1 MGAALVIL
9 LVGLG
14 ALATGVLIGRYYVP
28 DDRMLRRSARHGRAY
43 MRALVHHIAR
53 DHDTVI
59 AELRKVVEENVEDSE
74 PYFALAALFRARGEH
89 ERSIRVHQALAVREG
104 ATHRLRQRALYELGL
119 DFRAAGMPRRAAR
132 AFEDVLTSEPR
143 HEGALRALCGV
154 YEEQGRFAE
163 AAGAWTRLCRLR
175 GEAPPRRAHH
185 LLCAAAQRAIVSGD
199 LDSARRLLKE
209 ARADDGDESAHF
221 LAVAAELA
229 AARDNPQGARER
241 VRQALLAAPELARF
255 LVPGLAAAERQLAAV
270 ASGRR
275 APASA
280 VDDDVEDRGAGDA
293 AGRDAAGAGV
303 VAEPAGPGSTATA
316 LPAGPAPDAAS
327 AVASGSGSAPAASAV
342 AAEPD
347 ERTARA
353 AARAAAATLAEL
365 ADTSASPHLQVVAAE
380 ALAPIDPAAA
390 LARFR
395 KVAADSPEHLPA
407 RIAAARLALAAG
419 EPAPIAA
426 ELTAL
431 AGAGGALAWADGGSW
446 RCPHCGHRATAFAW
460 RCAGCRRW
468 GAARPE
474 VGRERVIVAPPPRER
489 RAEPRLAASDE
500 LGRTLLGDAATAA
513 LPPPALDHGLSDV
526 ELSARAERRS
536 VLGRVGGWISGAWS
550 GMRRKKA

>member
-185 LLCAAAQRAIVSGD
+185 LLCAAAPRAIVTGD
-199 LDSARRLLKE
+199 VSTAPAAALNE
-209 ARADDGDESAHF
+209 ARADGRERRHF
-221 LAVAAELA
+221 LAVAAGWRRRATTRRRARGLAPGAARRARAGPPATWCWA
-229 AARDNPQGARER
+229 AAP
-241 VRQALLAAPELARF
+241 PS
-255 LVPGLAAAERQLAAV
+255 
-270 ASGRR
+270 ASAGCPSRRR
-275 APASA
+275 AMRRP
-280 VDDDVEDRGAGDA
+280 
-293 AGRDAAGAGV
+293 
-303 VAEPAGPGSTATA
+303 PSTTTW
-316 LPAGPAPDAAS
+316 
-327 AVASGSGSAPAASAV
+327 
-342 AAEPD
+342 
-347 ERTARA
+347 RI
-353 AARAAAATLAEL
+353 AARATPPARSPPSAASSGRQRALVPRRRRCLAGL
-365 ADTSASPHLQVVAAE
+365 APDVAVGVGVGVGSASASASAPGASAPSPPSPDEPSRARGARHRRHPGRAGGRSASPHLQVVAAE

-390 LARFR
+390 LALR
-395 KVAADSPEHLPA
+395 PA
-407 RIAAARLALAAG
+407 RSPPTRPSTCRRRGSPPLAWPWPPASQRRSPPSCRPGAAPAARWRGPTAGRGAAPTAGTGPPPSPGAAPAAG
-419 EPAPIAA
+419 
-426 ELTAL
+426 
-431 AGAGGALAWADGGSW
+431 GGA
-446 RCPHCGHRATAFAW
+446 
-460 RCAGCRRW
+460 
-468 GAARPE
+468 RP
-474 VGRERVIVAPPPRER
+474 GPRSD
-489 RAEPRLAASDE
+489 AS
-500 LGRTLLGDAATAA
+500 A
-513 LPPPALDHGLSDV
+513 
-526 ELSARAERRS
+526 
-536 VLGRVGGWISGAWS
+536 
-550 GMRRKKA
+550 